1 LGGNFGL
8 GIVRL
13 RHIEVFQ
20 AVYSSGSVTRA
31 AEILSVSQPSVS
43 KVLAHAEQQLGY
55 KLFDRVRG
63 TLVPTPEAHQLY
75 SHVLNVNQSVDRLR
89 HVAENLRAAEQGRV
103 RIAATPAFGIDIL
116 PKAIASYR
124 ELHSDTVFTVET
136 LHHDELA
143 SALLESRL
151 DVGLAFDPEN
161 IPGIAR
167 EVLDYGNFVVLTPPG
182 MEFGD
187 KTELSIEDLVGHSFI
202 NLDKRGPL
210 GRLLSAR
217 IESSGVIM
225 DTVAYAETYQVAKA
239 LVAYGVGVTVTDEI
253 TAKSSGHDEVCV
265 WPLVPGLK
273 FRITALRLDEAPM
286 SMVCRRFVDH
296 LAECLGSFLR

>member
-1 LGGNFGL
+1 L
-8 GIVRL
+8 RL

-55 KLFDRVRG
+55 ALFDRVRG
-63 TLVPTPEAHQLY
+63 TLVPTPEANQLY

-89 HVAENLRAAEQGRV
+89 HVAENLRAAEEGRV

-124 ELHSDTVFTVET
+124 EQHKDTIFTVET

-161 IPGIAR
+161 IPGISG
-167 EVLDYGNFVVLTPPG
+167 EVLGHGKFVVLTPPG

-187 KTELSIEDLVGHSFI
+187 KRQLSIEDLVGLSFI

-217 IESSGVIM
+217 IESSGVAL
-225 DTVAYAETYQVAKA
+225 DTVAHAETYQVAKA
-239 LVAYGVGVTVTDEI
+239 LVAYGVGVTITDEV
-253 TAKSSGHDEVCV
+253 TAKSSGHDEVRV

-273 FRITALRLDEAPM
+273 FRITALRLDKAPM

-296 LAECLGSFLR
+296 LVECLGDFLK

>member
-1 LGGNFGL
+1 M
-8 GIVRL
+8 RL

-55 KLFDRVRG
+55 ALFDRVRG

-75 SHVLNVNQSVDRLR
+75 SHVLNVNHSVDRLR

-124 ELHSDTVFTVET
+124 ELHRDTIFSVET

-161 IPGIAR
+161 IPGISG
-167 EVLDYGNFVVLTPPG
+167 EELGYGNFVVLTPPG

-187 KTELSIEDLVGHSFI
+187 KTELSMEDLVGHNFI

-217 IESSGVIM
+217 IESSGATL

-239 LVAYGVGVTVTDEI
+239 LVAYGVGVTITDEI
-253 TAKSSGHDEVCV
+253 TANSSGHDDVIV

-273 FRITALRLDEAPM
+273 FRITALRLDKAPM

-296 LAECLGSFLR
+296 LVKCLGDFLQ

>member
-1 LGGNFGL
+1 M
-8 GIVRL
+8 RL

-55 KLFDRVRG
+55 ALFDRVRG
-63 TLVPTPEAHQLY
+63 TLVPTPEANQLY

-89 HVAENLRAAEQGRV
+89 HVAENLRAAEEGRV

-124 ELHSDTVFTVET
+124 EQHKDTIFTVET

-161 IPGIAR
+161 IPGISG
-167 EVLDYGNFVVLTPPG
+167 EVLGHGKFVVLTPPG

-187 KTELSIEDLVGHSFI
+187 KRQLSIEDLVGLSFI

-217 IESSGVIM
+217 IESSGVAL
-225 DTVAYAETYQVAKA
+225 DTVAHAETYQVAKA
-239 LVAYGVGVTVTDEI
+239 LVAYGVGVTVTDEV
-253 TAKSSGHDEVCV
+253 TAKSSGHDEVRV

-273 FRITALRLDEAPM
+273 FRITALRLDKAPM

-296 LAECLGSFLR
+296 LVECLGDFLK